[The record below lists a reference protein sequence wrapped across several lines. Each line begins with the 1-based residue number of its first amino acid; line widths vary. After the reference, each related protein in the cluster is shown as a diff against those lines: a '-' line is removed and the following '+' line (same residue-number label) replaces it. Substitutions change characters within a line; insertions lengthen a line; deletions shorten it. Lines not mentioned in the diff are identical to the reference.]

1 MTHFVAF
8 EAARVL
14 LADDDPILR
23 EFATVHLATPTVEV
37 EVAED
42 GVAAL
47 DRLNQGGI
55 DIALVDLDM
64 PRMDGF
70 ELIERIRWD
79 EQLKHL
85 PIVVVTGREDMMAV
99 DRAYALGATSFV
111 VKPLNWRLLSHQ
123 LAYVLRNARAESLV
137 RGQLEALQKVN
148 DLKDRTLR
156 LSRQK
161 ITGPLNDILEAAQVI
176 ESHSSLPEIAASLR
190 RIADAS
196 MTLTRIHADMGE
208 AEKYPH
214 PPTGDSGSV

>member
-1 MTHFVAF
+1 MTHFVEF
-8 EAARVL
+8 ETARVL
-14 LADDDPILR
+14 VADDDPILR

-42 GVAAL
+42 GLFAL
-47 DRLNQGGI
+47 ERLNQGGI
-55 DIALVDLDM
+55 DIALIDLDM

-79 EQLKHL
+79 EHLKHL

-123 LAYVLRNARAESLV
+123 LAYVLRNARAEGLV

-148 DLKDRTLR
+148 DLKDRILR

-161 ITGPLNDILEAAQVI
+161 ITGPLNDIVESAQVI
-176 ESHSSLPEIAASLR
+176 ETHSTLPQISESLR

-196 MTLTRIHADMGE
+196 VALTKVHADMGE
-208 AEKYPH
+208 AEKLTPKI
-214 PPTGDSGSV
+214 

>member
-1 MTHFVAF
+1 MTHFVEF
-8 EAARVL
+8 ESARVL
-14 LADDDPILR
+14 VADDDPILR
-23 EFATVHLATPTVEV
+23 EFAMVHLATPAVEV

-47 DRLNQGGI
+47 ERLGQGGI
-55 DIALVDLDM
+55 DIALIDLDM

-85 PIVVVTGREDMMAV
+85 PIVVVTGREDMVAV
-99 DRAYALGATSFV
+99 DRAFALGATSFV

-123 LAYVLRNARAESLV
+123 LAYVLRNARAEGLV

-161 ITGPLNDILEAAQVI
+161 ITGPLNDILEAAQTI
-176 ESHSSLPEIAASLR
+176 ETHSAQPQVSESLNRIAA
-190 RIADAS
+190 AS
-196 MTLTRIHADMGE
+196 VALTRVHADMGK
-208 AEKYPH
+208 AEKLTPQ
-214 PPTGDSGSV
+214 V

>member
-1 MTHFVAF
+1 MTHFVEF
-8 EAARVL
+8 ESARVL
-14 LADDDPILR
+14 VADDDPILR
-23 EFATVHLATPTVEV
+23 EFAMVHLATPTVEV

-42 GVAAL
+42 GLVAL
-47 DRLNQGGI
+47 ERLQKAGI

-85 PIVVVTGREDMMAV
+85 PIVVVTGREDMVAV
-99 DRAYALGATSFV
+99 DRAFALGATSFV

-123 LAYVLRNARAESLV
+123 LAYVLRNARAEGQV

-148 DLKDRTLR
+148 DLKDRILR

-161 ITGPLNDILEAAQVI
+161 ITGPLNDILESAQII
-176 ESHSSLPEIAASLR
+176 ETHSALLQISESLNRIAA
-190 RIADAS
+190 AS
-196 MTLTRIHADMGE
+196 MALTRVHADMGE
-208 AEKYPH
+208 AEKLTPNH
-214 PPTGDSGSV
+214 

>member
-1 MTHFVAF
+1 LTHFVEF
-8 EAARVL
+8 ESARVL
-14 LADDDPILR
+14 VADDDPILR

-42 GVAAL
+42 GVVAL
-47 DRLNQGGI
+47 ERLNQGDI

-85 PIVVVTGREDMMAV
+85 PIVVVTGREDMVAV
-99 DRAYALGATSFV
+99 DRAFALGATSFV

-123 LAYVLRNARAESLV
+123 LAYVLRNARAEGLV

-148 DLKDRTLR
+148 DLKDRILR

-161 ITGPLNDILEAAQVI
+161 ITGPLNDILESAQVI
-176 ESHSSLPEIAASLR
+176 ETHTSLPQVSESLNRIAA
-190 RIADAS
+190 AS
-196 MTLTRIHADMGE
+196 VALTRVHADMGE
-208 AEKYPH
+208 AEKLTPH
-214 PPTGDSGSV
+214 N

>member
-1 MTHFVAF
+1 MTHFVEF
-8 EAARVL
+8 ETARVL
-14 LADDDPILR
+14 VADDDPILR

-42 GVAAL
+42 GLFAL
-47 DRLNQGGI
+47 ERLNQGGI
-55 DIALVDLDM
+55 DIALIDLDM

-123 LAYVLRNARAESLV
+123 LAYVLRNARAEGLV

-148 DLKDRTLR
+148 DLKDRILR

-161 ITGPLNDILEAAQVI
+161 ITGPLNDIVESAQVI
-176 ESHSSLPEIAASLR
+176 ETHSTLPQISESLR

-196 MTLTRIHADMGE
+196 VALTKVHADMGE
-208 AEKYPH
+208 AEKLTPKI
-214 PPTGDSGSV
+214 

>member
-1 MTHFVAF
+1 LTHFV
-8 EAARVL
+8 ECETARVL
-14 LADDDPILR
+14 VADDDPILR
-23 EFATVHLATPTVEV
+23 EFAVVHLATLNVEV

-42 GVAAL
+42 GLAAL
-47 DRLNQGGI
+47 ERLSQGGV

-99 DRAYALGATSFV
+99 DRAFALGATSFV

-123 LAYVLRNARAESLV
+123 LAYVLRNARAEGRV
-137 RGQLEALQKVN
+137 RDQLEALRKIN
-148 DLKDRTLR
+148 GLKDRILR

-161 ITGPLNDILEAAQVI
+161 LTGPLNDILESAQVI
-176 ESHSSLPEIAASLR
+176 EAHSALPQITESLN
-190 RIADAS
+190 RIAEAS
-196 MTLTRIHADMGE
+196 MALTRVHADMGE
-208 AEKYPH
+208 AENLTVK
-214 PPTGDSGSV
+214 D

>member
-1 MTHFVAF
+1 MSHFVEF
-8 EAARVL
+8 ETARVL
-14 LADDDPILR
+14 VADDDPILR
-23 EFATVHLATPTVEV
+23 EFAIVHLATPAVEV

-42 GVAAL
+42 GVVAL
-47 DRLNQGGI
+47 ERLNQGGI

-99 DRAYALGATSFV
+99 DRAFALGATSFV

-176 ESHSSLPEIAASLR
+176 ETHSALPQVSESLR

-196 MTLTRIHADMGE
+196 VTLTRVHADMGE
-208 AEKYPH
+208 AEKLTPH
-214 PPTGDSGSV
+214 N

>member
-1 MTHFVAF
+1 LTHFVAS
-8 EAARVL
+8 ESARILV
-14 LADDDPILR
+14 ADDDPILR
-23 EFATVHLATPTVEV
+23 EFAMVHLATPAVEV

-47 DRLNQGGI
+47 ERLARGGV

-85 PIVVVTGREDMMAV
+85 PIVVVTGREDMVAV
-99 DRAYALGATSFV
+99 DRAFALGATSFV

-123 LAYVLRNARAESLV
+123 LAYVLRNARAEGQV

-148 DLKDRTLR
+148 DLKDRILR

-161 ITGPLNDILEAAQVI
+161 ITGPLNEILEAAQAI
-176 ESHSSLPEIAASLR
+176 ETHNALPQISESLNRIAA
-190 RIADAS
+190 AS
-196 MTLTRIHADMGE
+196 MALTRVHADMGE
-208 AEKYPH
+208 AEKLTPQA
-214 PPTGDSGSV
+214 

>member
-1 MTHFVAF
+1 MSHFVEF
-8 EAARVL
+8 ETARVL
-14 LADDDPILR
+14 VADDDPILR

-42 GVAAL
+42 GLVAL
-47 DRLNQGGI
+47 ERLNHGGI
-55 DIALVDLDM
+55 DIALIDLDM

-99 DRAYALGATSFV
+99 DRAFALGATSFV

-123 LAYVLRNARAESLV
+123 LAYVLRNARAAGRV

-148 DLKDRTLR
+148 DLKDRILR

-161 ITGPLNDILEAAQVI
+161 ITGPLNDILEAAQAI
-176 ESHSSLPEIAASLR
+176 ETHNALPQISESLHRIAA
-190 RIADAS
+190 AS
-196 MTLTRIHADMGE
+196 ITLTGVHADMAE
-208 AEKYPH
+208 AEKLTPK
-214 PPTGDSGSV
+214 

>member
-1 MTHFVAF
+1 LTHFVAS
-8 EAARVL
+8 ESARILV
-14 LADDDPILR
+14 ADDDPILR
-23 EFATVHLATPTVEV
+23 EFAMVHLATPAVEV

-47 DRLNQGGI
+47 ERLNHGGI

-85 PIVVVTGREDMMAV
+85 PIVVVTGREDMVAV

-123 LAYVLRNARAESLV
+123 LAYVLRNARAEGLV
-137 RGQLEALQKVN
+137 RGQLEALRRTS

-176 ESHSSLPEIAASLR
+176 ETHSALPQISESLR

-196 MTLTRIHADMGE
+196 VTLTRIHADMGE
-208 AEKYPH
+208 AEKLT
-214 PPTGDSGSV
+214 PPV